1 MDFQAYDI
9 ALLPVI
15 IGLVELLKKLGL
27 PEKFSALASLILGVA
42 CGFIY
47 VAPGDPAQAVLTG
60 VVLGLSACGL
70 YSGTKNTIEGVKKN
84 G

>member
-15 IGLVELLKKLGL
+15 IGLVELLKRLGL
-27 PEKFSALASLILGVA
+27 PEKFAALASLILGVA

-47 VAPGDPAQAVLTG
+47 IAPSNPAQAALAG

-70 YSGTKNTIEGVKKN
+70 YSGTKNTIEGIAGK
-84 G
+84 